1 MQQEYRWPGVEESA
15 RTPIGSNGSEFGE
28 IASTCTGREQA
39 NNAPPMQQNAL
50 SSSRAFVYRQC
61 AQRWQ
66 CCPVMKPV
74 YKPAIYFFPLLGCL
88 RQQTIINNGGWQHV
102 LAPHRITP
110 IHVEDNRPA
119 GWCKNSAALAA
130 CTLGVHC
137 ASTRAASDYTQ
148 ADAASGC
155 RL

>member
-1 MQQEYRWPGVEESA
+1 MSKKVHARRSDRMDRNSERSRQPAQDVSKLTMHRPCSRMHYQVHVRLCIASA
-15 RTPIGSNGSEFGE
+15 RRDG
-28 IASTCTGREQA
+28 
-39 NNAPPMQQNAL
+39 NA
-50 SSSRAFVYRQC
+50 
-61 AQRWQ
+61 
-66 CCPVMKPV
+66 VMKPV